1 MAISGSND
9 ISLLQMGIGLLPV
22 GIALFLSWKY
32 KLCLSK
38 PLIIGVVR
46 GTVQLVAVGYILLWA
61 FRQSDPWILAALILF
76 MMGAASQA
84 ALKRLGGLQNEKS
97 RRKYRFI
104 LFAAIFLG
112 AGLTVSYLEF
122 VVIRP
127 TPLWEGRYLV
137 PLAGMIVT
145 NAMNSAALG
154 VERFRSELDLRAGEI
169 EALLALGATQQQAVL
184 KTVQLSASAA
194 MLPAI
199 NMLMVLGIVALPGMM
214 SGQILAGESPLIA
227 VRYQLLICF
236 SIAATAAI
244 VTWVS
249 IQMTQK
255 LYFTKDDQ
263 FIRTQDSGD

>member
-112 AGLTVSYLEF
+112 AG
-122 VVIRP
+122 
-127 TPLWEGRYLV
+127 
-137 PLAGMIVT
+137 
-145 NAMNSAALG
+145 
-154 VERFRSELDLRAGEI
+154 
-169 EALLALGATQQQAVL
+169 
-184 KTVQLSASAA
+184 
-194 MLPAI
+194 
-199 NMLMVLGIVALPGMM
+199 
-214 SGQILAGESPLIA
+214 
-227 VRYQLLICF
+227 
-236 SIAATAAI
+236 
-244 VTWVS
+244 
-249 IQMTQK
+249 
-255 LYFTKDDQ
+255 
-263 FIRTQDSGD
+263 

>member
-154 VERFRSELDLRAGEI
+154 VERFRSET
-169 EALLALGATQQQAVL
+169 LLALGATQQQAVL

>member
-38 PLIIGVVR
+38 PLIIGV
-46 GTVQLVAVGYILLWA
+46 LWA

-137 PLAGMIVT
+137 PLAGMIVS

-169 EALLALGATQQQAVL
+169 ETLLALGATQQQAVL

>member
-1 MAISGSND
+1 MPVKAVNYRCRERDRS
-9 ISLLQMGIGLLPV
+9 IGCRRVHPPV
-22 GIALFLSWKY
+22 GF
-32 KLCLSK
+32 
-38 PLIIGVVR
+38 P
-46 GTVQLVAVGYILLWA
+46 TVGSLYTDCANSIQ
-61 FRQSDPWILAALILF
+61 
-76 MMGAASQA
+76 
-84 ALKRLGGLQNEKS
+84 
-97 RRKYRFI
+97 
-104 LFAAIFLG
+104 
-112 AGLTVSYLEF
+112 F

-169 EALLALGATQQQAVL
+169 ETLLALGATQQQAVL

-199 NMLMVLGIVALPGMM
+199 NMLMGLGIVALPGIM

>member
-32 KLCLSK
+32 KLGLSK

-169 EALLALGATQQQAVL
+169 ETLEQAFL
-184 KTVQLSASAA
+184 TS
-194 MLPAI
+194 
-199 NMLMVLGIVALPGMM
+199 N
-214 SGQILAGESPLIA
+214 
-227 VRYQLLICF
+227 
-236 SIAATAAI
+236 
-244 VTWVS
+244 
-249 IQMTQK
+249 
-255 LYFTKDDQ
+255 
-263 FIRTQDSGD
+263 

>member
-169 EALLALGATQQQAVL
+169 ETLLALGATQQQAVL

-199 NMLMVLGIVALPGMM
+199 NMLMVLGNL
-214 SGQILAGESPLIA
+214 
-227 VRYQLLICF
+227 C
-236 SIAATAAI
+236 
-244 VTWVS
+244 
-249 IQMTQK
+249 
-255 LYFTKDDQ
+255 TK
-263 FIRTQDSGD
+263 GG

>member
-22 GIALFLSWKY
+22 GISLFLSWKY
-32 KLCLSK
+32 KLGLSK
-38 PLIIGVVR
+38 SLIIGVVR
-46 GTVQLVAVGYILLWA
+46 GTIQLVAVGYILLWA
-61 FRQSDPWILAALILF
+61 FRQSDPWVLAALILF
-76 MMGAASQA
+76 MVGAA
-84 ALKRLGGLQNEKS
+84 
-97 RRKYRFI
+97 
-104 LFAAIFLG
+104 
-112 AGLTVSYLEF
+112 LTVSYLEF

-137 PLAGMIVT
+137 PLAGMIVA

-154 VERFRSELDLRAGEI
+154 VERFRSELELRSGEI
-169 EALLALGATQQQAVL
+169 ETLLALGATQQQAVL
-184 KTVQLSASAA
+184 KTVQVSASAA

-214 SGQILAGESPLIA
+214 SGQILAGESPLTA

-255 LYFTKDDQ
+255 LYFTKNDQ
-263 FIRTQDSGD
+263 FIRSQDSGD